1 MLSLFS
7 PAPSQALRLSW
18 RAISFLLLANWLYAA
33 FIIGILVALLA
44 APDATMTVLG
54 VRENVDR
61 GPIYLGF
68 RLVAVLGLAGAAVMH
83 RLLHCIRAVVATVSE
98 GDPFVPENAT
108 RLERLAVYTL
118 LLEVLHLAVGAVAS
132 AASTPEQPFDID
144 WSFSF
149 TPWLAVLL
157 LFVLARVF
165 REGSR
170 LRAELEGVV

>member
-1 MLSLFS
+1 
-7 PAPSQALRLSW
+7 
-18 RAISFLLLANWLYAA
+18 
-33 FIIGILVALLA
+33 
-44 APDATMTVLG
+44 
-54 VRENVDR
+54 
-61 GPIYLGF
+61 
-68 RLVAVLGLAGAAVMH
+68 MH

-98 GDPFVPENAT
+98 GDPFVPKNAT